1 MIRHDKNSKVNDIK
15 AWCFNLTAR
24 EISFHGR
31 HDEKETDEEEDG
43 KGGEEERD
51 TEQIAPWRSSRTDA
65 SGSRSS
71 CALRASRLNLAK

>member
-1 MIRHDKNSKVNDIK
+1 MIRHDKNSKINDIK

-43 KGGEEERD
+43 KGREEERD
-51 TEQIAPWRSSRTDA
+51 TEQIAP
-65 SGSRSS
+65 
-71 CALRASRLNLAK
+71 